1 MTVTRAKVTVVT
13 HRDSIT
19 SCTSTVRYKL
29 AFYTL
34 QGTWEKG
41 KRHGYGV
48 ERRARWVYEGE
59 WKDDKKTGYG
69 VLRSH
74 RGATYEGTWLEGTQD
89 GYGVETYAD
98 GGMPLYHTIITLYV
112 PYMSTMICVEIF
124 MSSKYLLKKLLT
136 SETFNRFYF

>member
-1 MTVTRAKVTVVT
+1 MWTQVNLVT
-13 HRDSIT
+13 
-19 SCTSTVRYKL
+19 
-29 AFYTL
+29 F

-74 RGATYEGTWLEGTQD
+74 RGATFEGTWLESTQD

-98 GGMPLYHTIITLYV
+98 GGIYQ
-112 PYMSTMICVEIF
+112 
-124 MSSKYLLKKLLT
+124 
-136 SETFNRFYF
+136 